1 MGISI
6 IALNEMHLDKIC
18 IYRILFGNKFYIG
31 ATMDSYKR
39 VLTHIS
45 SIDGCFDGKRVGKN
59 SITNIVNHLKENPII
74 QTGFFE
80 LLEECENEIDLVD
93 AEHEWL
99 YPHKDNPDCLNVVFN
114 VHRTINGIIVRPN
127 GSFAVKQ
134 NNKYV
139 LVSNI

>member
-1 MGISI
+1 MINI
-6 IALNEMHLDKIC
+6 IPLNELHLDKCC
-18 IYRILFGNKFYIG
+18 IYRIWFGSKFYIG

-39 VLTHIS
+39 ILYHLQAIEA
-45 SIDGCFDGKRVGKN
+45 GFNGHRLGKN

-80 LLEECENEIDLVD
+80 VLEFCEDEISLVD
-93 AEHEWL
+93 GEHEWL
-99 YPHKDNPDCLNVVFN
+99 YPCKDNPYCLNVNFN

-127 GSFAVKQ
+127 GSFAIKQ